1 MIEHLSLD
9 AVVDVI
15 ASDTMSSKRDDKESV
30 FFF

>member
-15 ASDTMSSKRDDKESV
+15 TSDTMSSERDDEESV